1 MCNFPSLKANSS
13 LTHGTSKAL
22 TLSQPRRAAWQPGST
37 VDVFPDIGL
46 TSAHHLQCSFSLTLL
61 WNNFHHRQKKQSHF
75 LPPAT
80 TGWHRYVQFTHKQHA
95 KMLLMTPALC
105 SNELTESNKIKSM
118 VQNIWMECLASKKKY
133 SSSPLFPLQRKSDNS
148 SEKQGKRRLCL
159 TSDCVLI
166 FIFNWCI
173 YRSNTKTGAKVSELE
188 QVRVLH

>member
-13 LTHGTSKAL
+13 RTHGTSKAL

-105 SNELTESNKIKSM
+105 SNELTENNKIKSM
-118 VQNIWMECLASKKKY
+118 VQNIWMECLASKRNTAAH
-133 SSSPLFPLQRKSDNS
+133 LFFPFRENLIILVKN
-148 SEKQGKRRLCL
+148 KGKG
-159 TSDCVLI
+159 DC
-166 FIFNWCI
+166 
-173 YRSNTKTGAKVSELE
+173 A
-188 QVRVLH
+188 